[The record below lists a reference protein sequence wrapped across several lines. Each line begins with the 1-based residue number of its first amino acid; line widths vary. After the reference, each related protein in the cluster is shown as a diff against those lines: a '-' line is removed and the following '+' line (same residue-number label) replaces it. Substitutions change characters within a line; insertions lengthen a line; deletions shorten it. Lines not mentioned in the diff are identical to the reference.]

1 MEEPG
6 WRGQDAWVSGNI
18 YQILATW
25 TNSCR
30 LDFNDVLGGTSFT
43 GTRDWKTM
51 MPQWSAY
58 AHESFG

>member
-1 MEEPG
+1 
-6 WRGQDAWVSGNI
+6 VSGNI

-43 GTRDWKTM
+43 GTKDWKTM